1 MARLPTTEAIFPQPP
16 GPWAC
21 IAALCSASS
30 PNTRRALDGRAN
42 AVKSRISR
50 GALLVNLGTPSAPTP
65 EAVRAYL
72 AEFLSDP
79 RVVRLPR
86 LVWAPILHGFVLR
99 TRPARSAEKYA
110 SIWSAEGSP
119 LAVHTR
125 RQSEAL
131 GRALPDVKIEYAMR
145 YGAPDIPGALAAAG
159 LRRHGG
165 AAVSA
170 VLREHHRKRGRQAAG
185 GNADDPR
192 LPRPRGL
199 HRGAGG
205 ERAPPLGDGRP
216 RRGARHELPRPA
228 RARRGLLRARMPR
241 HGNAARRRAGAE
253 GRAVEGHVPVAL
265 RQREMAAALHRGDA
279 DRTRAARRRTR
290 RRGVPRLR
298 LGLPRDARGDRH
310 RGAPALPRGRRTRA
324 LPAALPERI
333 PGVDRRAGAHRPSS
347 PLRRSFTWSSILPR
361 FFSIASLAWPPTFDL
376 ARSRTR

>member
-86 LVWAPILHGFVLR
+86 LVRASILHGVALAR
-99 TRPARSAEKYA
+99 RGRAARRSPPPAERSAGTRPPRRENRICDALRRARH
-110 SIWSAEGSP
+110 P
-119 LAVHTR
+119 
-125 RQSEAL
+125 
-131 GRALPDVKIEYAMR
+131 GRAR
-145 YGAPDIPGALAAAG
+145 AAAG

-216 RRGARHELPRPA
+216 RRGARHGLPRPA
-228 RARRGLLRARMPR
+228 PARRGLLRARMPR

-265 RQREMAAALHRGDA
+265 RLREMAATLYRGHA
-279 DRTRAARRRTR
+279 DRPRAARRRTR

-376 ARSRTR
+376 ARSPATAR